1 MHRSCLHFYAP
12 YFVRALSL
20 LFSHFFHFGSI
31 VPLGLGRYKSRP
43 HLPKGAA
50 GRAQQATQKEAVD
63 AQKKK
68 KTKEVQRKEEKKKE
82 VARRVRAGESASD
95 VESDDPTDLDDMAFS
110 DEEESREVVAT
121 SAVRRDP
128 AAMSAGKEQEA
139 AWHAEVLVSRKRAAS
154 ADVIGE

>member
-1 MHRSCLHFYAP
+1 M
-12 YFVRALSL
+12 
-20 LFSHFFHFGSI
+20 
-31 VPLGLGRYKSRP
+31 K
-43 HLPKGAA
+43 
-50 GRAQQATQKEAVD
+50 
-63 AQKKK
+63 
-68 KTKEVQRKEEKKKE
+68 
-82 VARRVRAGESASD
+82 AGERRSN
-95 VESDDPTDLDDMAFS
+95 VESELASDDPTDLDDKVFS